1 MSQVRREG
9 AGKGVRWKIG
19 ADLADGNPCS
29 RLRGGRAR
37 IERLG
42 STAFLFEKMEAS
54 RDELRGEINVVRD
67 ELRGEINVVRD
78 ELRGEIGAVRDQIQT
93 NASALVRIEA
103 ILEERLPRR

>member
-1 MSQVRREG
+1 MDETSPNGFTPQQLREIDRRIKAA
-9 AGKGVRWKIG
+9 AGPGDLPTLKWVIG
-19 ADLADGNPCS
+19 GLF
-29 RLRGGRAR
+29 LLV
-37 IERLG
+37 LG

-54 RDELRGEINVVRD
+54 
-67 ELRGEINVVRD
+67 RD

>member
-37 IERLG
+37 IER
-42 STAFLFEKMEAS
+42 E
-54 RDELRGEINVVRD
+54 
-67 ELRGEINVVRD
+67 
-78 ELRGEIGAVRDQIQT
+78 GA
-93 NASALVRIEA
+93 
-103 ILEERLPRR
+103 

>member
-1 MSQVRREG
+1 MDETSPNGFTPQQLREIDRRIKAA
-9 AGKGVRWKIG
+9 AGPGDLPTLKWVIG
-19 ADLADGNPCS
+19 GLF
-29 RLRGGRAR
+29 LLV
-37 IERLG
+37 LG

-67 ELRGEINVVRD
+67 ELRGEI
-78 ELRGEIGAVRDQIQT
+78 GAARDQIQA